1 MTIIQD
7 WNYLLFLSNY
17 YNVILFLFYTLKI
30 YFFINFYFTS
40 EALVTVFY
48 FQTIFQFSK
57 YWNQEGT
64 NFHFFPSL
72 TVFIF
77 KFNFNFN
84 FNLTFN
90 FVFHTYAW
98 LSLGLC
104 TYNFAGWARTRQ
116 EWQVRTGRRLYGL
129 VYSYYQQWNNGISFF
144 SSFARQMS
152 QVGNERQREEQS
164 KEEIER

>member
-1 MTIIQD
+1 MQD
-7 WNYLLFLSNY
+7 WNYLLFFSNY
-17 YNVILFLFYTLKI
+17 YNAILFLFYTLEI
-30 YFFINFYFTS
+30 YFFSNFYFTS

-57 YWNQEGT
+57 YLNKEET
-64 NFHFFPSL
+64 TFHFFPSL

-77 KFNFNFN
+77 NSNFNITCKF
-84 FNLTFN
+84 L
-90 FVFHTYAW
+90 FHTYAW
-98 LSLGLC
+98 LSVGLC

-116 EWQVRTGRRLYGL
+116 EWQVRTGRRLFGL

-164 KEEIER
+164 KEEIDR